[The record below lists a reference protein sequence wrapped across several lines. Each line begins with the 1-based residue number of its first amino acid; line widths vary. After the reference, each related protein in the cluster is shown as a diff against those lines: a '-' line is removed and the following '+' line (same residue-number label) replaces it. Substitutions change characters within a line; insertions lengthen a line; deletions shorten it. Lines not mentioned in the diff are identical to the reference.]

1 MAVQR
6 RNTRQRK
13 LVLDAV
19 RQSYNHPTADEIYN
33 VVRAQ
38 DDKISRGTVYRNLN
52 LLADAGEILSIKTP
66 GGSRFD
72 RTIEP
77 HAHIICTSCSR
88 VIDVPLPF
96 DAQIDA
102 KASEQIGWHVTS
114 HYTIFEGLCPDCRQM
129 FGTCLKSTFS
139 HFAAKNRF
147 LGMSRKPTRR
157 ADGAAPLRPC
167 ARSGPG
173 R

>member
-6 RNTRQRK
+6 RNTKQRK

-52 LLADAGEILSIKTP
+52 LLPTPARSSPSRRRAAAASIARS
-66 GGSRFD
+66 SR
-72 RTIEP
+72 THISSAP
-77 HAHIICTSCSR
+77 HAAASSTYRSPSMPSSTPKRPSKSAGTSRRTTPSSR
-88 VIDVPLPF
+88 VSVPTAGRCLEH
-96 DAQIDA
+96 A
-102 KASEQIGWHVTS
+102 
-114 HYTIFEGLCPDCRQM
+114 
-129 FGTCLKSTFS
+129 LKSTFP
-139 HFAAKNRF
+139 HFAAKSRF
-147 LGMSRKPTRR
+147 LDMSQMSTQQV
-157 ADGAAPLRPC
+157 DDAALLRPC
-167 ARSGPG
+167 ARSERG

>member
-72 RTIEP
+72 RAAASSTYRSP
-77 HAHIICTSCSR
+77 SMPSSTPRRPSKSAGTSRRTTPSSR
-88 VIDVPLPF
+88 VSAPT
-96 DAQIDA
+96 AGRCSGHA
-102 KASEQIGWHVTS
+102 
-114 HYTIFEGLCPDCRQM
+114 
-129 FGTCLKSTFS
+129 LKSTFPR
-139 HFAAKNRF
+139 FAANSTF

-157 ADGAAPLRPC
+157 AGGAVLLRPC
-167 ARSGPG
+167 ARNG
-173 R
+173 RDR

>member
-33 VVRAQ
+33 VVREQ

-66 GGSRFD
+66 GL
-72 RTIEP
+72 EYQLHP
-77 HAHIICTSCSR
+77 N
-88 VIDVPLPF
+88 
-96 DAQIDA
+96 
-102 KASEQIGWHVTS
+102 TS
-114 HYTIFEGLCPDCRQM
+114 HIHPYMYG
-129 FGTCLKSTFS
+129 
-139 HFAAKNRF
+139 
-147 LGMSRKPTRR
+147 
-157 ADGAAPLRPC
+157 
-167 ARSGPG
+167 
-173 R
+173 

>member
-33 VVRAQ
+33 AVRAQ

-96 DAQIDA
+96 DAQLDA
-102 KASEQIGWHVTS
+102 KASEQIGWHVRRTTPS
-114 HYTIFEGLCPDCRQM
+114 SRVSAPTAGRCSGHA
-129 FGTCLKSTFS
+129 LKSTFPR
-139 HFAAKNRF
+139 FAANSTF

-157 ADGAAPLRPC
+157 AGGAVLLRPC
-167 ARSGPG
+167 ARNG
-173 R
+173 RDR

>member
-88 VIDVPLPF
+88 VIDVPLPSMPSSTPRRPSKS
-96 DAQIDA
+96 A
-102 KASEQIGWHVTS
+102 GTS
-114 HYTIFEGLCPDCRQM
+114 RRTTPSSRVSAPTAGRCSGHA
-129 FGTCLKSTFS
+129 LKSTFPR
-139 HFAAKNRF
+139 FAAKNRF
-147 LGMSRKPTRR
+147 LGMSQMSTQQV
-157 ADGAAPLRPC
+157 DDAALLRPC
-167 ARSGPG
+167 ARNG
-173 R
+173 RGR

>member
-52 LLADAGEILSIKTP
+52 LLADAGERCGSIK
-66 GGSRFD
+66 
-72 RTIEP
+72 
-77 HAHIICTSCSR
+77 
-88 VIDVPLPF
+88 
-96 DAQIDA
+96 
-102 KASEQIGWHVTS
+102 KAW
-114 HYTIFEGLCPDCRQM
+114 CR
-129 FGTCLKSTFS
+129 
-139 HFAAKNRF
+139 
-147 LGMSRKPTRR
+147 
-157 ADGAAPLRPC
+157 LRY
-167 ARSGPG
+167 S
-173 R
+173 

>member
-1 MAVQR
+1 MAFLK
-6 RNTRQRK
+6 TRY
-13 LVLDAV
+13 D
-19 RQSYNHPTADEIYN
+19 HPTADTVYMNIRQEFPN
-33 VVRAQ
+33 
-38 DDKISRGTVYRNLN
+38 ISLGTVYRNLN

-96 DAQIDA
+96 DAQLDV

-114 HYTIFEGLCPDCRQM
+114 HYTIFEGLCPDCR
-129 FGTCLKSTFS
+129 
-139 HFAAKNRF
+139 
-147 LGMSRKPTRR
+147 
-157 ADGAAPLRPC
+157 
-167 ARSGPG
+167 
-173 R
+173 

>member
-66 GGSRFD
+66 GAAASIARSSRMRISSAPRAVASSTYRSPSMPSSTPRHPNKSAGTSR
-72 RTIEP
+72 RTTP
-77 HAHIICTSCSR
+77 SSR
-88 VIDVPLPF
+88 VSAPTAGKCLEHALNPPFRTLQQKIDF
-96 DAQIDA
+96 
-102 KASEQIGWHVTS
+102 
-114 HYTIFEGLCPDCRQM
+114 
-129 FGTCLKSTFS
+129 
-139 HFAAKNRF
+139 
-147 LGMSRKPTRR
+147 
-157 ADGAAPLRPC
+157 
-167 ARSGPG
+167 
-173 R
+173 

>member
-33 VVRAQ
+33 AVREQ

-72 RTIEP
+72 RTIERMRMSSAP
-77 HAHIICTSCSR
+77 RAAASSTCHSPSIPSSTPRRPSKSAGTSRRTTPSSR
-88 VIDVPLPF
+88 GS
-96 DAQIDA
+96 A
-102 KASEQIGWHVTS
+102 
-114 HYTIFEGLCPDCRQM
+114 
-129 FGTCLKSTFS
+129 
-139 HFAAKNRF
+139 
-147 LGMSRKPTRR
+147 PT
-157 ADGAAPLRPC
+157 AGSL
-167 ARSGPG
+167 
-173 R
+173 

>member
-33 VVRAQ
+33 AVREQ

-66 GGSRFD
+66 DGSRFD

-77 HAHIICTSCSR
+77 HASSTYRSPSMPSSTPKRPSKSAGTSRRTTPSSR
-88 VIDVPLPF
+88 VSALTVGSP
-96 DAQIDA
+96 
-102 KASEQIGWHVTS
+102 
-114 HYTIFEGLCPDCRQM
+114 
-129 FGTCLKSTFS
+129 
-139 HFAAKNRF
+139 
-147 LGMSRKPTRR
+147 
-157 ADGAAPLRPC
+157 
-167 ARSGPG
+167 
-173 R
+173 

>member
-66 GGSRFD
+66 GGTASIARSSRMRISSAPRAAASSTYRSPSMPSSTPRRPSKSAGTSR
-72 RTIEP
+72 RTTP
-77 HAHIICTSCSR
+77 SSR
-88 VIDVPLPF
+88 VSAPT
-96 DAQIDA
+96 AGRCSGHA
-102 KASEQIGWHVTS
+102 
-114 HYTIFEGLCPDCRQM
+114 
-129 FGTCLKSTFS
+129 LKSTFPR
-139 HFAAKNRF
+139 FAAKNRF
-147 LGMSRKPTRR
+147 LGMSQMSTQQV
-157 ADGAAPLRPC
+157 DDAALLRPC
-167 ARSGPG
+167 ARSGRG

>member
-66 GGSRFD
+66 GG
-72 RTIEP
+72 EEE
-77 HAHIICTSCSR
+77 
-88 VIDVPLPF
+88 L
-96 DAQIDA
+96 
-102 KASEQIGWHVTS
+102 
-114 HYTIFEGLCPDCRQM
+114 
-129 FGTCLKSTFS
+129 
-139 HFAAKNRF
+139 
-147 LGMSRKPTRR
+147 RR
-157 ADGAAPLRPC
+157 LLAE
-167 ARSGPG
+167 
-173 R
+173 

>member
-6 RNTRQRK
+6 RNTKQRK

-33 VVRAQ
+33 AVREQ

-96 DAQIDA
+96 DAQLDA
-102 KASEQIGWHVTS
+102 KIRTNRME
-114 HYTIFEGLCPDCRQM
+114 RQ
-129 FGTCLKSTFS
+129 LAL
-139 HFAAKNRF
+139 HH
-147 LGMSRKPTRR
+147 L
-157 ADGAAPLRPC
+157 
-167 ARSGPG
+167 
-173 R
+173 

>member
-38 DDKISRGTVYRNLN
+38 DDKISRGTVYRNLS
-52 LLADAGEILSIKTP
+52 LLADLGEIQKLTP
-66 GGSRFD
+66 GQGPDRFD
-72 RTIEP
+72 ANVQP

-96 DAQIDA
+96 DAQLDA

-114 HYTIFEGLCPDCRQM
+114 HYTIFEGLCPDCR
-129 FGTCLKSTFS
+129 
-139 HFAAKNRF
+139 
-147 LGMSRKPTRR
+147 
-157 ADGAAPLRPC
+157 
-167 ARSGPG
+167 
-173 R
+173 

>member
-77 HAHIICTSCSR
+77 HAVSYTHLT
-88 VIDVPLPF
+88 LPTTN
-96 DAQIDA
+96 
-102 KASEQIGWHVTS
+102 EV
-114 HYTIFEGLCPDCRQM
+114 
-129 FGTCLKSTFS
+129 
-139 HFAAKNRF
+139 
-147 LGMSRKPTRR
+147 
-157 ADGAAPLRPC
+157 
-167 ARSGPG
+167 
-173 R
+173 

>member
-66 GGSRFD
+66 GAAASIARSSRMRISSAPRAAASSMYRSPSMPNSTPRRPSKSVGASP
-72 RTIEP
+72 RTTP
-77 HAHIICTSCSR
+77 SSR
-88 VIDVPLPF
+88 VSAPTAGRCLGH
-96 DAQIDA
+96 AYS
-102 KASEQIGWHVTS
+102 ASRRRS
-114 HYTIFEGLCPDCRQM
+114 SS
-129 FGTCLKSTFS
+129 STV
-139 HFAAKNRF
+139 H
-147 LGMSRKPTRR
+147 T
-157 ADGAAPLRPC
+157 
-167 ARSGPG
+167 
-173 R
+173 

>member
-52 LLADAGEILSIKTP
+52 LLADAGEILSSRRRAEVVSIAPSSRTHILSAPRAAASSTYRSPSMPSSTP
-66 GGSRFD
+66 RRPSKSAGTSR
-72 RTIEP
+72 RTTP
-77 HAHIICTSCSR
+77 SSR
-88 VIDVPLPF
+88 VSAPTAGRCLGH
-96 DAQIDA
+96 AYS
-102 KASEQIGWHVTS
+102 AS
-114 HYTIFEGLCPDCRQM
+114 R
-129 FGTCLKSTFS
+129 
-139 HFAAKNRF
+139 
-147 LGMSRKPTRR
+147 
-157 ADGAAPLRPC
+157 
-167 ARSGPG
+167 
-173 R
+173 

>member
-6 RNTRQRK
+6 RNTKQRK

-33 VVRAQ
+33 AVREQ

-96 DAQIDA
+96 DAQLDA

-114 HYTIFEGLCPDCRQM
+114 HYTIFEGLCPDCRKM
-129 FGTCLKSTFS
+129 FGTCPQIYLPIRYSKQHISRHVPKTYSASRRHSSSSTV
-139 HFAAKNRF
+139 R
-147 LGMSRKPTRR
+147 T
-157 ADGAAPLRPC
+157 
-167 ARSGPG
+167 
-173 R
+173 

>member
-1 MAVQR
+1 MTVQR

-33 VVRAQ
+33 AVREQ

-72 RTIEP
+72 RMRISSAPRAAASSTCHSPSIP
-77 HAHIICTSCSR
+77 SSTPGHPSKSAGTSPRTTPSSR
-88 VIDVPLPF
+88 ASAPTVGRFWDMPTQQVD
-96 DAQIDA
+96 DAA
-102 KASEQIGWHVTS
+102 
-114 HYTIFEGLCPDCRQM
+114 L
-129 FGTCLKSTFS
+129 
-139 HFAAKNRF
+139 
-147 LGMSRKPTRR
+147 
-157 ADGAAPLRPC
+157 LRPC
-167 ARSGPG
+167 ARSGHG
-173 R
+173 H